1 MKKSFKNVKHKR
13 VENTVTKSDE
23 LVKKVTKYEKKN
35 AYNSGKNVT
44 KSEKK
49 WKKWRRKSHKKWK
62 KK

>member
-44 KSEKK
+44 KREKK
-49 WKKWRRKSHKKWK
+49 WKK
-62 KK
+62 